1 MKKQQEQRQLFGRLL
16 KEKNIITDEQLQQAL
31 DIQKTRR
38 AHLSDPTHL
47 GQILVQLGY
56 AEEKDVLR
64 AINEHHKPFRKIP
77 F

>member
-38 AHLSDPTHL
+38 APS
-47 GQILVQLGY
+47 
-56 AEEKDVLR
+56 E
-64 AINEHHKPFRKIP
+64 
-77 F
+77 